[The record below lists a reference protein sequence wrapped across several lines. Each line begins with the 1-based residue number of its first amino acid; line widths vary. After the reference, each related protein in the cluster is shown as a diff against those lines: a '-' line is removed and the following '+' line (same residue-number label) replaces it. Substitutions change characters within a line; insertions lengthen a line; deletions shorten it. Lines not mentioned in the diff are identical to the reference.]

1 MAPEN
6 ASARTLE
13 TSAAIH
19 FSGEDFFQS
28 LVDQILDGRNDQ
40 RFLGRKMMQ
49 LRTSRDPCAAGNLLG
64 AGPGVAQFDK
74 RFDSG
79 VEQAPT
85 HRGSSFGLRTAYF
98 RIGSGLGHKTTV
110 EPKRKTVQA
119 DFKS

>member
-1 MAPEN
+1 
-6 ASARTLE
+6 
-13 TSAAIH
+13 
-19 FSGEDFFQS
+19 
-28 LVDQILDGRNDQ
+28 
-40 RFLGRKMMQ
+40 MQ
-49 LRTSRDPCAAGNLLG
+49 LRTSRDPCAAGDLLG

-110 EPKRKTVQA
+110 EPKHKTVQA